1 MCAST
6 FPYLL
11 ATGFFMVAPLLLAE
25 SEPMEFTDVQGRK
38 LTARLV
44 SSDGV
49 NVTVSR
55 DGAPA
60 PVLISFKQLSEASQ
74 KAVTD
79 WVEKGGN
86 LRENYEISVETG
98 KTRRKDGSEDFD
110 DKRVNLSPTVT
121 IRNPDPNFP
130 SREGKVTVLFLG
142 RPVDSMT
149 DLYVFRR
156 QQFDMGQIKPLDSA
170 GFRVDEISHAYDSR
184 GLAKFGA
191 RYLGYAVIVH
201 DAAGEKII
209 STKSVPSSI
218 VNEYGKR
225 LLDLKSEQAY
235 DRDLREKT
243 IYTR

>member
-1 MCAST
+1 MCSFAY
-6 FPYLL
+6 PYLL
-11 ATGFFMVAPLLLAE
+11 AAGLFMVAPLLAQ

-60 PVLISFKQLSEASQ
+60 PVVLPFKQLNETTQ
-74 KAVTD
+74 NAVTE
-79 WVEKGGN
+79 WVGKGGN
-86 LRENYEISVETG
+86 LRVNYEISVETG
-98 KTRRKDGSEDFD
+98 KTRKKDGSEDFD

-130 SREGKVTVLFLG
+130 SKAGKVTVLFLG
-142 RPVDSMT
+142 RPVDSST
-149 DLYVFRR
+149 DIYVFRK
-156 QQFDMGQIKPLDSA
+156 QEFEMGQIGPLASE
-170 GFRVDEISHAYDSR
+170 GFRVDAISQAYDSR
-184 GLAKFGA
+184 GVAKFGS
-191 RYLGYAVIVH
+191 RYLGYAVIIH
-201 DAAGEKII
+201 DAAGENII
-209 STKSVPSSI
+209 SSKSVPSSI

-225 LLDLKSEQAY
+225 LLALRTEQAY
-235 DRDLREKT
+235 DRDLKEKT

>member
-1 MCAST
+1 
-6 FPYLL
+6 
-11 ATGFFMVAPLLLAE
+11 MVTPLLAE
-25 SEPMEFTDVQGRK
+25 SEPMEITDVQGRK

-55 DGAPA
+55 VGVAA
-60 PVLISFKQLSEASQ
+60 PVVLQFKQLSETSQ
-74 KAVTD
+74 KAVTE

-86 LRENYEISVETG
+86 LRENYEISMETG
-98 KTRRKDGSEDFD
+98 KTRKKDGSEDFD

-142 RPVDSMT
+142 RPVDSST
-149 DLYVFRR
+149 DIYVFRK
-156 QQFDMGQIKPLDSA
+156 QQFDLAQLKALESA
-170 GFRVDEISHAYDSR
+170 GFRVDEISQAYDSR
-184 GLAKFGA
+184 GFAKFGS
-191 RYLGYAVIVH
+191 RYLGYAVLIH

-209 STKSVPSSI
+209 FTKSVPSSI
-218 VNEYGKR
+218 VNEYGKQ
-225 LLDLKSEQAY
+225 LLSLRSDQAY
-235 DRDLREKT
+235 DRDLKEKT

>member
-1 MCAST
+1 MCASA

-11 ATGFFMVAPLLLAE
+11 ATGLFMVTPLLAE

-55 DGAPA
+55 DGAAA
-60 PVLISFKQLSEASQ
+60 PVVLPFKQLSEGSQ
-74 KAVTD
+74 KSVTE

-121 IRNPDPNFP
+121 IKNPDPNFP
-130 SREGKVTVLFLG
+130 SKGGKVTVLFLG
-142 RPVDSMT
+142 RPVDSST
-149 DLYVFRR
+149 DLYVFKK
-156 QQFDMGQIKPLDSA
+156 QQFDLELLKPMESA

-184 GLAKFGA
+184 GFAKFGS

-201 DAAGEKII
+201 DATGEKII
-209 STKSVPSSI
+209 SAKSVPSSI
-218 VNEYGKR
+218 GNEYGKR
-225 LLDLKSEQAY
+225 LLDLRSEQAY
-235 DRDLREKT
+235 DRDLKEKT